1 MRCAAL
7 HRKLGTHISKVKS
20 LSMDKWDNA
29 QVDVRANPSGRSET
43 ALTTAEHEAHWQ
55 RRVEQDVQSPRR
67 EGPHTDRCRRGGRGH
82 GALHT
87 AEVRAARVHERLAA
101 GHTTQHGQHEL

>member
-29 QVDVRANPSGRSET
+29 QVDVSGIRLNYYET
-43 ALTTAEHEAHWQ
+43 AFDS
-55 RRVEQDVQSPRR
+55 RR
-67 EGPHTDRCRRGGRGH
+67 T
-82 GALHT
+82 
-87 AEVRAARVHERLAA
+87 
-101 GHTTQHGQHEL
+101 

>member
-29 QVDVRANPSGRSET
+29 QVDVRDVSEQAETVLT
-43 ALTTAEHEAHWQ
+43 AVEHEAHWQ
-55 RRVEQDVQSPRR
+55 HRVEQDVQPARH
-67 EGPHTDRCRRGGRGH
+67 EGAYTDRCRRSRRCH
-82 GALHT
+82 GTIHT
-87 AEVRAARVHERLAA
+87 AEVRTACIHGRLSARHATE
-101 GHTTQHGQHEL
+101 HGQHEL